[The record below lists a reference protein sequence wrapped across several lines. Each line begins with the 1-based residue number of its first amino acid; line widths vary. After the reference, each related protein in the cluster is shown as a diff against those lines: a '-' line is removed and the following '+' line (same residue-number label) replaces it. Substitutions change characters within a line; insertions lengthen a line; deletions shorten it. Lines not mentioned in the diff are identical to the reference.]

1 METGS
6 NSSGRRT
13 RIARL
18 ADTCATWVIKGGG
31 LLVIAATVG
40 ILLLI
45 TAVALPLFYTAGVQ
59 QLAEQNLPTT
69 PAVLAAGSDEH
80 LRTLYSF
87 DAHGRVLV
95 HNLDGHSVQSSYRLR
110 PASNATIAAVESER
124 AAQYTLVWNDGVVSV
139 INVNAT
145 PVLLYQRQL
154 LRPPKFAALRK
165 KNILFAVDGNVL
177 TITSPPAEQDTQEE
191 QEADLFS
198 VSDDEQPPQLDLS
211 FRLAAVT
218 AMDVSADGTKVVV
231 GNAQGEVVFIAIDAQ
246 GGSTMTNT
254 KVSDVAVT
262 ALKYVYGDNSFIV
275 SDGKGQLSAW
285 QAEEGNKLV
294 QFKTFAPMPAA
305 VRKLSKAGRSKF
317 FAALDAKG
325 GMALHYLT
333 SAATVHYIPARNGHR
348 HTLALAPRDNAL
360 ITVDA
365 FNRAAL
371 WKIDAPHAE
380 INLATLMQRVWYE
393 GYVQPAYVWQSSSGT
408 DDFEPKLSLV
418 PLIFGTFKGTL
429 YALLLVLPL
438 SIAAAVYVSQFAS
451 NAFKAFIKPA
461 IEVLASLP
469 SVVIGFLAA
478 LWLAPFLQNFIVT
491 FLLSIITLPLV
502 FILFLFVWAQLRNF
516 TWFERF
522 ERQREFMILVPVIAV
537 GAMCAYYLT
546 PPIENYFFLGN
557 FSTWLYDVVGMQY
570 DQRNSIVIAFGLGF
584 AVIPII
590 FSISEDSLDSIPK
603 ALPLSSLALGAS
615 RWQTIWRVVLPSA
628 SPGIAAA
635 AIIGFGRAVGE
646 TMIVLMA
653 TGNTPIIDF
662 SPFNGMRTLAANIAV
677 EVPEA
682 PVNSTLYRTLFL
694 CAVVLFALTFTFN
707 TAAEVVRTS
716 LRKRYGN
723 L

>member
-1 METGS
+1 MGTV
-6 NSSGRRT
+6 NNYSSRRT
-13 RIARL
+13 SIARL
-18 ADTCATWVIKGGG
+18 VDRCATWVIKGGG
-31 LLVIAATVG
+31 VLVIAATVG
-40 ILLLI
+40 ILVLI
-45 TAVALPLFYTAGVQ
+45 TAVALPMFYNAGVQ
-59 QLAEQNLPTT
+59 QLAEQDLPTS
-69 PAVLAAGSDEH
+69 PAVLAVGSDEY
-80 LRTLYSF
+80 LQTLYSI
-87 DAHGRVLV
+87 DTYGRVMV
-95 HNLDGHSVQSSYRLR
+95 HNLDGRSVQSTYNLR
-110 PASNATIAAVESER
+110 PSSSARIVAIESER
-124 AAQYTLVWNDGVVSV
+124 AAHYTLVWDDGVVSA
-139 INVNAT
+139 IDVNAT

-154 LRPPKFAALRK
+154 LRPPKFAVFRK
-165 KNILFAVDGNVL
+165 KNILFAVDGNML
-177 TITSPPAEQDTQEE
+177 TITSPPVEE
-191 QEADLFS
+191 IEKEEEDDFFS
-198 VSDDEQPPQLDLS
+198 VSEDEQQQIDLS
-211 FRLAAVT
+211 FRLDTVT
-218 AMDVSADGTKVVV
+218 AFDVSNDGTKIAA
-231 GNAQGEVVFIAIDAQ
+231 GNAQGEVTFIILSAD
-246 GGSTMTNT
+246 GNTSTTT
-254 KVSDVAVT
+254 KSKVSNSAVT
-262 ALKYVYGDNSFIV
+262 ALKFIYGDNSFIV
-275 SDGKGQLSAW
+275 GDETGQLAAW
-285 QAEEGNKLV
+285 QVAQNNKLV
-294 QFKTFAPMPAA
+294 QFKTFSALPAA
-305 VRKLSKAGRSKF
+305 VQAISKARRSKL
-317 FAALDAKG
+317 FAALDRDG
-325 GMALHYLT
+325 GMGLHFLT
-333 SAATVHYIPARNGHR
+333 NAATVRYIPARNGQR

-380 INLATLMQRVWYE
+380 ISIATLLQRVWYE

-408 DDFEPKLSLV
+408 DDFEPKLSLM

-438 SIAAAVYVSQFAS
+438 SIAAAVYVNQFAS
-451 NAFKAFIKPA
+451 NTFKALIKPA

-478 LWLAPFLQNFIVT
+478 LWLAPFLQSFIVT
-491 FLLSIITLPLV
+491 FLLSLITLPLV
-502 FILFLFVWAQLRNF
+502 FLLFLFLWGKLRNF
-516 TWFERF
+516 TLVERF
-522 ERQREFMILVPVIAV
+522 ERQREFMILVPVVAIA
-537 GAMCAYYLT
+537 AMCAYYLT
-546 PPIENYFFLGN
+546 PPVENYFFLGN

-603 ALPLSSLALGAS
+603 ALPHSSLALGAS

-694 CAVVLFALTFTFN
+694 CAVVLFALTFMFN
-707 TAAEVVRTS
+707 TAAELVRST